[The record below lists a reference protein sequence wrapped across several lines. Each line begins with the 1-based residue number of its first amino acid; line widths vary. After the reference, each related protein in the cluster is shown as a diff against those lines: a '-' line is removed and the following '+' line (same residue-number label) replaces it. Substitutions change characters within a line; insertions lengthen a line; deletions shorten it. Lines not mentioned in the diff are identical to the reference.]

1 MNIRNRGKVGKFFM
15 TKNSVAFGLPWFT
28 SGLKKVVFDD
38 RMIIIIN
45 VEEDSSAWVTRLECP
60 KAAKDEG
67 KRSEGPPARRLL
79 VLVEAYFNIF
89 PFG

>member
-45 VEEDSSAWVTRLECP
+45 VEEDSSAWVTRLEHP
-60 KAAKDEG
+60 KKGLKDEV
-67 KRSEGPPARRLL
+67 KRPEMFPARCRKMSS
-79 VLVEAYFNIF
+79 EYCIF
-89 PFG
+89 